1 MTPAKT
7 YAVVNAVVDEG
18 FVKSYQHGI
27 TLKEFVV
34 QVQNEQLQCRLQKKQ
49 QQQQGT
55 SRRMMVMYLVAVVV
69 GLGLLMRWHY
79 SMALQ

>member
-34 QVQNEQLQCRLQKKQ
+34 QVQNEQLQCRLHKK
-49 QQQQGT
+49 QQQGT